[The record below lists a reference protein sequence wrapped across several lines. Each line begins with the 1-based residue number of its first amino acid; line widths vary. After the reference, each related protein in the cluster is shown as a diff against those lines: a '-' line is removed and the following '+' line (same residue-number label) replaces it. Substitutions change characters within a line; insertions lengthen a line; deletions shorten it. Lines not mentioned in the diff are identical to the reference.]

1 MMLFHCDIVST
12 SAILVP
18 LKAGLRKSWRR
29 SHSHFLA
36 FVPFLSYTYG
46 MSYEL
51 LGSCLTVCTHALKGM
66 VGVFP
71 ASVKS

>member
-1 MMLFHCDIVST
+1 
-12 SAILVP
+12 
-18 LKAGLRKSWRR
+18 
-29 SHSHFLA
+29 
-36 FVPFLSYTYG
+36 